1 MEFCGSLLDFDD
13 ANYTFLSYDL
23 ATLIN
28 PFLPSFDWDSWSTF
42 QKDENVFDFREARQ
56 TVLEYSRHRPL
67 SKNEKSH
74 LFDVYK
80 LTILFDCI
88 WYFRRGEGQDFYEKR
103 KIDALNRL
111 GKAYSELGRYA
122 EAREAYSQ
130 TLKYN
135 PKNTIAKKNL
145 DRLALIE
152 ENPRPASIGLDRID
166 PKLFIEETGK
176 TGVTE
181 LLMVPAA
188 MLPRI
193 SVGDRVQLQ
202 PVGHTVEVR
211 NAAGEKIGQL
221 EPRLA
226 NRLIN
231 FMQNGNRY
239 AAAILTIENGQVRVI
254 IREEYQHP
262 SMFGKVSFPSQGS
275 GDTFRAYIKDS
286 MLRLDRE
293 DEDELGNDDEY
304 YDSGDETDDMSEIDF
319 EGNVDLDE

>member
-1 MEFCGSLLDFDD
+1 M
-13 ANYTFLSYDL
+13 TQQVLSGEEKARLKKQWTDL
-23 ATLIN
+23 AVKQAQ
-28 PFLPSFDWDSWSTF
+28 DGQW
-42 QKDENVFDFREARQ
+42 EEAV
-56 TVLEYSRHRPL
+56 TTN
-67 SKNEKSH
+67 KN
-74 LFDVYK
+74 
-80 LTILFDCI
+80 ILNIFPT
-88 WYFRRGEGQDFYEKR
+88 EP
-103 KIDALNRL
+103 DALNRL
-111 GKAYSELGRYA
+111 GKAYSELGMYA